1 MAQNQSTG
9 YVNPCRFLTDSF
21 EDPEKLYVH
30 NLICSVLNC
39 LFMLPG
45 ICGNVLVI
53 LAVWKTPSLQTPS
66 NGLLLSLAT
75 SDLAVGLLAQPSFS
89 AWRIS
94 QMAGNLEV
102 HCVAGVMSESFGWL
116 LAGVS
121 LFTITAISCERFLA
135 VHLHLRYHNIVTRR
149 GIAKVVL
156 SFWLIW
162 ILITVLRFFVVN
174 RKILRIIAVNFLV
187 LTSAIMFIAYI
198 MIYRLVRRHQM
209 QIQQQCFTRSP
220 GDGRNKTIDMV
231 RYKRSTIT
239 MLYILGFFLFCY
251 FPFLCVM
258 IVEIAIGE
266 TLQTKAAYL
275 YTVTSIFINS
285 ALNPLIYC
293 WRMMEIRI
301 AIRKII
307 NSANVNA
314 IEPDRSRSCI
324 VTKRRPSIELQTIQP
339 SFISEYKAFSESNLR
354 TQAFNSSKSDLSNLP
369 KSRETSS
376 ESDYLTQSMEQMYKN
391 YTN

>member
-1 MAQNQSTG
+1 MNRTQSTTD
-9 YVNPCRFLTDSF
+9 YVNPCRFLTDSI
-21 EDPEKLYVH
+21 EDPEYLYIH
-30 NLICSVLNC
+30 NLVCSILNC
-39 LFMLPG
+39 LFILPG

-66 NGLLLSLAT
+66 NTLLLSLAT

-94 QMAGNLEV
+94 QMAGDLKA
-102 HCVAGVMSESFGWL
+102 HCVAGVASESFGWL

-121 LFTITAISCERFLA
+121 LFTITAISVERFLA
-135 VHLHLRYHNIVTRR
+135 VHLHLRYHDIVARR

-156 SFWLIW
+156 SFWLTW
-162 ILITVLRFFVVN
+162 IIITVLRFFVVS

-187 LTSAIMFIAYI
+187 LTSAIIFLAYI
-198 MIYRLVRRHQM
+198 MIYRLVRRHQL
-209 QIQQQCFTRSP
+209 QIRQQCFTRSP
-220 GDGRNKTIDMV
+220 DDQKTIDMV

-239 MLYILGFFLFCY
+239 MLYILGFFLLCY

-258 IVEIAIGE
+258 LIEVAIGE
-266 TLQTKAAYL
+266 TLPSKAAYL

-293 WRMMEIRI
+293 WRMMEIRL

-307 NSANVNA
+307 NFRMVNS
-314 IEPDRSRSCI
+314 IEPEKSFI
-324 VTKRRPSIELQTIQP
+324 VTQRRPSFELQNIQP
-339 SFISEYKAFSESNLR
+339 SFVTENRGLSDSN
-354 TQAFNSSKSDLSNLP
+354 QSINYDCINSPAAVKTTEVGL
-369 KSRETSS
+369 E
-376 ESDYLTQSMEQMYKN
+376 
-391 YTN
+391 